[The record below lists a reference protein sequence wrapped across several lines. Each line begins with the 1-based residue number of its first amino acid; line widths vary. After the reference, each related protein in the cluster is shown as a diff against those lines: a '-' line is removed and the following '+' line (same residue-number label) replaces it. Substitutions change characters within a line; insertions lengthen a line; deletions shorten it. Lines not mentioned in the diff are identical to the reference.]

1 MYLLFKLYTGMS
13 NVAFFIDENKEP
25 DNNNILICDE
35 SNINEQLASILSEE
49 EYTKFISNSNNLD
62 YDNYDNYDNTEF
74 EIEQLMLFYN
84 DYTVKSLTQLLQY
97 YCIYKKKM
105 VKNEMIQI
113 LSLFET
119 QKENTTIVKKRMRLW
134 RNIEELKADP
144 FFGKYIM
151 F

>member
-25 DNNNILICDE
+25 DNNNILNCDE
-35 SNINEQLASILSEE
+35 NDIDEQIASILSEE
-49 EYTKFISNSNNLD
+49 EYNRFINNRNND
-62 YDNYDNYDNTEF
+62 DTYDNTEF
-74 EIEQLMLFYN
+74 DVDQLMLFYN
-84 DYTVKSLTQLLQY
+84 EHNVKSLTQLLQY
-97 YCIYKKKM
+97 YGIYKQKM
-105 VKNEMIQI
+105 VKNEMIQV
-113 LSLFET
+113 LALFET
-119 QKENTTIVKKRMRLW
+119 QEENINIVNKRIRLW